1 MAIGRISGPM
11 LFSNLE
17 RQGVDL
23 AFDSNLVYLDVAN
36 RRVGINNTSPQ
47 YAIDSPGNVKL
58 ANILIQGNSISSNTG
73 VVDLGGISNITI
85 AGGSANYVIYTDG
98 NGNLAWGQISEL
110 DASWGNLLLA
120 NNTISVTYTDGN
132 LVLQANGTGSVT
144 TANDFYAGNVYATNI
159 SGVIN
164 SGSGN
169 VTANLTGNI
178 SGTFGNF
185 AGNLY
190 SSWLEGNITGSYG
203 NFDTVNVNSTVT
215 ATGNIVAQ
223 KITSPSGDLHISAG
237 TENPNNIIRFD
248 SVSAFDI
255 PSGTT
260 DQRPPSPDFGYVRY
274 NTDLGSIEWWGGSQW
289 VAGSNLISTQQIV
302 PDGSSA
308 VYTLTQSTV
317 ENAILVNINGTIQQ
331 AGSGAYSVSGN
342 QITFAEIPLVT
353 DIIEI
358 RFLASGVAALTI
370 NFANIASNVSPDANV
385 TYNLGTSTKQWKDLH
400 LGGNVNLA
408 STSGTPSN
416 TATPASW
423 LKVYVSGT
431 EYFLPLYQ

>member
-11 LFSNLE
+11 LFSNLD

-23 AFDSNLVYLDVAN
+23 AFDSNLIYLDVSN
-36 RRVGINNTSPQ
+36 RRVGINSTSPQ
-47 YAIDSPGNVKL
+47 YSIDSPGNVKL

-98 NGNLAWGQISEL
+98 NGNLAWGQISDL

-120 NNTISVTYTDGN
+120 NNTISVTSTNGN
-132 LVLQANGTGSVT
+132 LILQANGTGSVT
-144 TANDFYAGNVYATNI
+144 TINDFYAANVYATNI

-169 VTANLTGNI
+169 ITANLTGNI
-178 SGTFGNF
+178 TGTFGDF
-185 AGNLY
+185 SGNLY
-190 SSWLEGNITGSYG
+190 SSWFEGNVVGSYG
-203 NFDTVNVNSTVT
+203 NFNTVNVNGTMT
-215 ATGNIVAQ
+215 ATGNVVAQ
-223 KITSPSGDLHISAG
+223 KITSPVGDLHISAG

-260 DQRPPSPDFGYVRY
+260 AQRPPSPDFGYVRY
-274 NTDLGSIEWWGGSQW
+274 NTDIGSIEWWGGSQW
-289 VAGSNLISTQQIV
+289 VAGSNLISTQQII
-302 PDGSSA
+302 PDGSSTM
-308 VYTLTQSTV
+308 YTLNQSTV

-342 QITFAEIPLVT
+342 QITFAEIPLIT

-370 NFANIASNVSPDANV
+370 NFANIASNVSPSANI
-385 TYNLGTSTKQWKDLH
+385 TYNLGSSTNQWKDLH
-400 LGGNVNLA
+400 VAGNVNLNA
-408 STSGTPSN
+408 TSGAPSN

-423 LKVYVSGT
+423 LKVMVSGS
-431 EYFLPLYQ
+431 EYFIPLYQ